1 MPRRRAHRIGLE
13 RAVSGANVSLSLG
26 PLEPLTAISPLD
38 GRYRERVAAL
48 APLVSEFGL
57 LRYRV
62 RVEVEWFLHLATWA
76 EIAELPPVDA
86 ARAAQARAI
95 WRGFSVRDAAEVR
108 RLEART
114 NHDVKAVEYFVKQR
128 LGDAVERPEHL
139 EFVHFGC
146 TSEDVNNLA
155 YGLMIT
161 DVRRQ
166 VLLPALRAV
175 EDDLRALARPL
186 ADAPMLAR
194 THGQA
199 ASPTTAGK
207 ELANFVARLARQ
219 RERFAGMEVLG
230 KMNGAVGNYNAHHA
244 AYPNVDW
251 PRRCREF
258 VTGLGLTFNP
268 HTTQIE
274 PHDQLAE
281 WFHCLTRYNQVLLDL
296 DRDLWGYI
304 ALGYFRQ
311 RTAPGEVGSS
321 TMPHKV
327 NPIDFENSEGNIGV
341 ANALLGHLA
350 AKLPVSRWQRDLS
363 DSTAL
368 RNIGAAFAHCVLAY
382 DSARRG
388 LAKLALDAERCR
400 ADLTGAWEVL
410 AEAVQTVMRAH
421 GQREPYERLKAL
433 TRGRRL
439 DERVYREVLDALDL
453 PPAALRDLAALTPA
467 AYTGLAPTLAENA
480 LAEQPAAVR
489 EVPWASHQDALC
501 AVRIAVFVD
510 EQGIDRDEE
519 LDGEDAASR
528 HFLAQDADGHPIGA
542 ARLLPNGQIGRMAV
556 LPAWRRRGVGAQLL
570 GCAVAAAQT
579 DGLPVFLH
587 AQADAVPFYERNG
600 FAVVGD
606 VFEEANI
613 DHRKM
618 IPSAPA
624 PTPRPRP

>member
-1 MPRRRAHRIGLE
+1 MSSTDAPL
-13 RAVSGANVSLSLG
+13 
-26 PLEPLTAISPLD
+26 PLEPLTAISPVD
-38 GRYRERVAAL
+38 GRYRDRVAAL

-57 LRYRV
+57 MRYRV
-62 RVEVEWFLHLATWA
+62 RVEVEWFLHLAALT
-76 EIAELPPVDA
+76 EITELPPVDA
-86 ARAAQARAI
+86 ARAARARSI
-95 WRGFSVRDAAEVR
+95 WRDFSVRDATEVR

-128 LGDAVERPEHL
+128 LGDATERPEQM

-161 DVRRQ
+161 DARRQ
-166 VLLPALRAV
+166 VLLPAMRGV

-186 ADAPMLAR
+186 ADTPMLSR

-199 ASPTTAGK
+199 ASPTTVGK

-219 RERFAGMEVLG
+219 RTQFAGAQVLG

-341 ANALLGHLA
+341 ANALLAHLA

-368 RNIGAAFAHCVLAY
+368 RNIGAAFAHSLLAY

-388 LAKLALDAERCR
+388 LAKLELDAERCR
-400 ADLTGAWEVL
+400 ADLAGAWEVL

-421 GQREPYERLKAL
+421 GQPAPYERLKEL

-467 AYTGLAPTLAENA
+467 SYTGLAPTLAQDA
-480 LAEQPAAVR
+480 LAEQTATVR
-489 EVPWASHQDALC
+489 EVPWASHRESLC

-528 HFLAQDADGHPIGA
+528 HFLAEDGDGQPIGT
-542 ARLLPNGQIGRMAV
+542 ARLLPSGQIGRMAV
-556 LPAWRRRGVGAQLL
+556 LPVWRRRGVGAQLL
-570 GCAVAAAQT
+570 AAAVAAAQA

-587 AQADAVPFYERNG
+587 AQLDAVPFYERNG
-600 FAVVGD
+600 FNVVGD

-613 DHRKM
+613 GHRKM
-618 IPSAPA
+618 TPGAPA
-624 PTPRPRP
+624 PKPQR